1 MPDAPDAATPPP
13 GSSGRRWFALFNEI
27 GILAQ
32 LSRAMF
38 EAAQADGLSLPQF
51 SVLNHLAR
59 LGDGKAP
66 LDLARAFQTPKASM
80 TNTLARLEERGL
92 IETRPHPKDGRSKL
106 VHLTEAGRARRET
119 AIAAV
124 EPDLA
129 RLGALAAPDTLERLL
144 PDLAELRRVFDDNRR

>member
-1 MPDAPDAATPPP
+1 MPDAPAPPP
-13 GSSGRRWFALFNEI
+13 ETQERRWFALLNEI

-32 LSRAMF
+32 LSRALF
-38 EAAQADGLSLPQF
+38 EAAQDDGLSLPQF
-51 SVLNHLAR
+51 SVLNHLVR
-59 LGDGKAP
+59 LGDGRAP

-106 VHLTEAGRARRET
+106 VHLTAAGSARRVA

-124 EPDLA
+124 EADLA
-129 RLGALAAPDTLERLL
+129 RIGALAEPEVVERLL
-144 PDLAELRRVFDDNRR
+144 PGLAALRRVFDDNRC

>member
-1 MPDAPDAATPPP
+1 MPDLPAPAPLPETQ
-13 GSSGRRWFALFNEI
+13 GRRWFALFTEI

-38 EAAQADGLSLPQF
+38 EAAQVDGLSLPQF
-51 SVLNHLAR
+51 SVLNHLVR
-59 LGDGKAP
+59 LGDGRAP

-106 VHLTEAGRARRET
+106 VHLTPAGRERREA

-124 EPDLA
+124 EADLA
-129 RLGALAAPDTLERLL
+129 GLGALAEPEAVERLL
-144 PDLAELRRVFDDNRR
+144 PDLAALRRVFDENRG